1 MVGLA
6 GVLLAWYVAARY
18 APTLAQ
24 WLNASQGWVSSTARY
39 LAGRIPLPAGLAA
52 LPLSAVRPEGLSSL
66 MGQLPF
72 PAALQKAAAESA
84 VTALAQTDILHLATV
99 GDLVY
104 YSLASVLWTAISF
117 FVIMA
122 VTTGLANAVAWQV
135 TRAVQGTPL
144 SFVNQLAGASVGA
157 AETLVV
163 LVTLAG
169 LLVPV
174 LHLLRWPALQN
185 FLAGSQLLPYLAAW
199 FHRWSPWK
207 VL

>member
-1 MVGLA
+1 MGLA
-6 GVLLAWYVAARY
+6 GVLLAWYLAARY
-18 APTLAQ
+18 APVLAR
-24 WLNASQGWVSSTARY
+24 WVDAAQGWVSSTARY
-39 LAGRIPLPAGLAA
+39 LAGRIPLPAGLAG
-52 LPLSAVRPEGLSSL
+52 LPLSAIKPEGLPAV

-72 PAALQKAAAESA
+72 PPALQKAAVQAAS
-84 VTALAQTDILHLATV
+84 TALANASTLHLATL

-104 YSLASVLWTAISF
+104 YALASLVWTAVSF

-122 VTTGLANAVAWQV
+122 VTTGLANAVARQV
-135 TRAVQGTPL
+135 TKALEGTPL
-144 SFVNQLAGASVGA
+144 SFANQLAGAALGA

-163 LVTLAG
+163 LVVLAG

-185 FLAGSQLLPYLAAW
+185 ALSGSQLLPYFAAW